1 MNVEGTN
8 VDVDGKVTKDDHREA
23 EDGQQKNGMEEKAKV
38 DKTPHKVRTR
48 FITPTTKRV
57 RKIYVLY

>member
-1 MNVEGTN
+1 M
-8 VDVDGKVTKDDHREA
+8 DVDGKVTKDDHREA
-23 EDGQQKNGMEEKAKV
+23 EDGHIGHIGQQKNGKEEKAKV
-38 DKTPHKVRTR
+38 DKTPNKVRTE